1 MIESNWFGERVART
15 GTLWLIVG
23 PSGVGKDS
31 LIDGARAALAGND
44 GFFFPRREITRP
56 TDAGGEDHVSVTV
69 AEFEARR
76 AARDY
81 ALCWEA
87 NGLGYGVSRSIDE
100 ALAAGRNVVLNGSR
114 GALDDARARYPD
126 SRVVEITV
134 PAAILR
140 ARLEARGRETT
151 NEIEDRLRRASELRV
166 SGDDVIR
173 FSNDRALRESIDAL
187 IALLTDFAPSRPNT
201 AFPAKAGVDA

>member
-1 MIESNWFGERVART
+1 MIPTLQWLPVRG
-15 GTLWLIVG
+15 GTLAL
-23 PSGVGKDS
+23 S
-31 LIDGARAALAGND
+31 LLLRLLLHPQEGSINPPPAGA
-44 GFFFPRREITRP
+44 P
-56 TDAGGEDHVSVTV
+56 
-69 AEFEARR
+69 
-76 AARDY
+76 
-81 ALCWEA
+81 
-87 NGLGYGVSRSIDE
+87 
-100 ALAAGRNVVLNGSR
+100 
-114 GALDDARARYPD
+114 ALDDARARYPD